1 MNHYIT
7 GFLSCLALS
16 WVQKC
21 QLFHF
26 EGFFRKQERIPV
38 ECVPPASV
46 AATRCQYWGGFG
58 TIAYPEEGCVYG
70 VCLGGVCLGGV
81 QGVCSGGVPCHLSH
95 HAFDVTCMLSLH
107 QLRGSNNAA
116 AYILLVGHVTCA
128 RHAGIHSPCG
138 QTPVKTLPCVV
149 VCENNSFL
157 HFKHNVVNY
166 TRTYITGFVYFRTLL
181 IDLWLAQI

>member
-46 AATRCQYWGGFG
+46 AATRCQYWGGVWNHSLSRG
-58 TIAYPEEGCVYG
+58 GLCLWGVSRRCV
-70 VCLGGVCLGGV
+70 
-81 QGVCSGGVPCHLSH
+81 SGGCPGGLFRGCTMSPIPSCIWCYLYAVPTPTESQHKCICLYS
-95 HAFDVTCMLSLH
+95 ARWSCDPW
-107 QLRGSNNAA
+107 NA
-116 AYILLVGHVTCA
+116 YWV
-128 RHAGIHSPCG
+128 IHTPCG
-138 QTPVKTLPCVV
+138 QTGPCKNITFPQLLLQVVKIQGWYPPFGLGP
-149 VCENNSFL
+149 L
-157 HFKHNVVNY
+157 
-166 TRTYITGFVYFRTLL
+166 
-181 IDLWLAQI
+181 